1 MVILH
6 LLKAALSSVSDLNKL
21 IYRLDVHVCL
31 LQNISSRSM
40 AMEKRFRPNLA
51 LLITSTVSSD
61 IYIYI
66 SGSIRYYTI
75 YLPPL
80 VSHYAEGTLMPVLF
94 QRMVFEY
101 VPKNSPFWIR
111 PIIRPVFKQ
120 LEELLVKPEIKN
132 NLAMVCISGYL
143 FIDERKN

>member
-1 MVILH
+1 MF
-6 LLKAALSSVSDLNKL
+6 ASE
-21 IYRLDVHVCL
+21 Y
-31 LQNISSRSM
+31 
-40 AMEKRFRPNLA
+40 
-51 LLITSTVSSD
+51 LITKYGNGKAVPPESGFVD
-61 IYIYI
+61 NIYCEFRYIYI

-75 YLPPL
+75 YLIPPL